1 MCTYNNETSKD
12 YKGGGRREGKEGRGG
27 FLLLNLSLAT
37 AFQTDNAVEIVCTFS
52 DLLWRDNGATV

>member
-52 DLLWRDNGATV
+52 DLL